1 MLKTQGAFELPHLF
15 HVKILLH
22 RRRRAFPKMEIL
34 SFGCGEETRQRVFP
48 VPRQLRKG
56 QEDLPALL

>member
-34 SFGCGEETRQRVFP
+34 SFGCGEETRQR
-48 VPRQLRKG
+48 G
-56 QEDLPALL
+56 QEHQHGHHLGVGWLQERP